1 MANPELDHGMILD
14 ADNFLSLHSPYLDF
28 GWDENP
34 SVQDYINRIAPEL
47 AEEMEF
53 RLGINERQDQY
64 YIDIPLHPNMQIL
77 QDLAAPRQSE
87 HVRIAQALRYA
98 VPSPTTEDDE
108 FMTDPESA
116 ETWEVTRSDCV
127 VIGLIAASILYC
139 LV

>member
-1 MANPELDHGMILD
+1 MANPELDHIMILD

-28 GWDENP
+28 GWDGNP
-34 SVQDYINRIAPEL
+34 YVQDYINRIAPEL

-64 YIDIPLHPNMQIL
+64 HIDIPLHPNMQIL

-108 FMTDPESA
+108 FRTDPEST

>member
-1 MANPELDHGMILD
+1 MANPELDHGMIMD

-28 GWDENP
+28 GWDGNP

-64 YIDIPLHPNMQIL
+64 HIDIHLHPNMQIL

-87 HVRIAQALRYA
+87 DVRIAQALRYA
-98 VPSPTTEDDE
+98 CPSPPTENNE
-108 FMTDPESA
+108 FRTDPEPA
-116 ETWEVTRSDCV
+116 ETWEVTSSDYIV
-127 VIGLIAASILYC
+127 VGLIVASILYC
-139 LV
+139 LI